1 MHYFLT
7 GCKWVYLVIRRQ
19 SLLGVGLRRLRWY
32 LAYLFSENSPQRS
45 VACKTLTLSRHAGMN
60 SSTANSTSG
69 PALCYSLECTFTKG
83 ERNFIVFSLFSIV
96 AISLLGNIPIMIAIL
111 FSSKRRNSSNLS
123 TLNLVVSDLLIT
135 IFCIPFVTLDLYVF
149 SNNWIFGPTMCRL
162 VTFVQNTAVLAS
174 LMNLLTITFEKFLA
188 VGFPFNIRLR
198 KKLVCRIMPV
208 AWIIAILDSIFY
220 VRFKKMKEFGDNLY
234 CTEDWPDPET
244 FRNATIAKLAIFF
257 VPLILI
263 TIFHS
268 ITIYTLV
275 KRKRSFHLQLHRSE
289 RDSFRKVLSKHKR
302 QKKAVKIIL
311 LNLIAIIICWAPI
324 YIFLFLVTFVF
335 VGELSPAS
343 MNTGYTVC
351 VWLLFSHCSVSP
363 LIYFFMT
370 QKGKETIAM
379 CSLCLRTCRLQ
390 GKRSNMGA
398 LLLDSS
404 NNHGGSVRTTGR
416 YSSWRRSSTPR
427 AETRL

>member
-1 MHYFLT
+1 M
-7 GCKWVYLVIRRQ
+7 IRRQ
-19 SLLGVGLRRLRWY
+19 SPLGVGVCRLRWY
-32 LAYLFSENSPQRS
+32 LAYLFSENNPQRS
-45 VACKTLTLSRHAGMN
+45 VACKTLTLSPPAGMN
-60 SSTANSTSG
+60 SSTANGSIG
-69 PALCYSLECTFTKG
+69 PTLCYTLECTFTKG

-96 AISLLGNIPIMIAIL
+96 AISLLGNIPILIATL

-149 SNNWIFGPTMCRL
+149 DHNWIFGPTMCRL

-188 VGFPFNIRLR
+188 VRFPFNVRLR
-198 KKLVCRIMPV
+198 KKLVCHFMPV
-208 AWIIAILDSIFY
+208 AWIIAIADSIFY
-220 VRFKKMKEFGDNLY
+220 VRFKKMKKFGDNFR
-234 CTEDWPDPET
+234 CSEVWPDSET

-257 VPLILI
+257 GSLMLIS
-263 TIFHS
+263 IFHS

-289 RDSFRKVLSKHKR
+289 RDSFRRVLSKHKR
-302 QKKAVKIIL
+302 QRKAVKIIL

-324 YIFLFLVTFVF
+324 YIFLFLFTFVF
-335 VGELSPAS
+335 SGKFSPTS
-343 MNTGYTVC
+343 VNIGYTVC
-351 VWLLFSHCSVSP
+351 VWLLFSHCSASP

-370 QKGKETIAM
+370 QKGKETIAL

-390 GKRSNMGA
+390 GKSSNMGA

-404 NNHGGSVRTTGR
+404 NNQGGSVRTTGR
-416 YSSWRRSSTPR
+416 YSSWRRSSTPG

>member
-1 MHYFLT
+1 
-7 GCKWVYLVIRRQ
+7 
-19 SLLGVGLRRLRWY
+19 
-32 LAYLFSENSPQRS
+32 
-45 VACKTLTLSRHAGMN
+45 MN
-60 SSTANSTSG
+60 SSTANDSSG
-69 PALCYSLECTFTKG
+69 PGAVCYSLECTFTKG
-83 ERNFIVFSLFSIV
+83 ERDFIVFSLFSIV

-135 IFCIPFVTLDLYVF
+135 IFCLPFVTLDMYVF
-149 SNNWIFGPTMCRL
+149 HHNWIFGPTMCRL
-162 VTFVQNTAVLAS
+162 VTFAQNTAVLAS

-188 VGFPFNIRLR
+188 VRFPFNIRLR
-198 KKLVCRIMPV
+198 KKLVCHFMPV
-208 AWIIAILDSIFY
+208 AWIIAIADSIFY
-220 VRFKKMKEFGDNLY
+220 VRFKKMIEFGDNFH
-234 CTEDWPDPET
+234 CMEDWPDPET

-257 VPLILI
+257 GLLILI

-289 RDSFRKVLSKHKR
+289 RESFRRVLSKHKR
-302 QKKAVKIIL
+302 QRKAVKIIL

-324 YIFLFLVTFVF
+324 YIFLFLVTFVLA
-335 VGELSPAS
+335 GEFSPAS

-390 GKRSNMGA
+390 VKSSNMGA

-404 NNHGGSVRTTGR
+404 NNQGGSVRTTGR
-416 YSSWRRSSTPR
+416 YSSWRRSSAPG

>member
-1 MHYFLT
+1 
-7 GCKWVYLVIRRQ
+7 
-19 SLLGVGLRRLRWY
+19 
-32 LAYLFSENSPQRS
+32 
-45 VACKTLTLSRHAGMN
+45 MN
-60 SSTANSTSG
+60 SSAANGSSG
-69 PALCYSLECTFTKG
+69 PAECAWLECTFTKG
-83 ERNFIVFSLFSIV
+83 ERGFIVFSLFSIV
-96 AISLLGNIPIMIAIL
+96 AISLLGNIPILIAIL

-149 SNNWIFGPTMCRL
+149 GHNWIFGPIMCRL
-162 VTFVQNTAVLAS
+162 VPFVQNTAVLAS

-188 VGFPFNIRLR
+188 VRFPFNIRLR
-198 KKLVCRIMPV
+198 KKLVCHFMPV
-208 AWIIAILDSIFY
+208 AWIIAIADSSFY
-220 VRFKKMKEFGDNLY
+220 VRYKKLKEFGDNFY
-234 CTEDWPDPET
+234 CMDDLPSET
-244 FRNATIAKLAIFF
+244 LRNTTIAKQATFF

-275 KRKRSFHLQLHRSE
+275 KRKRSFHLQLQRSE

-302 QKKAVKIIL
+302 QRKAVKIIL
-311 LNLIAIIICWAPI
+311 LNSIAIIICWTPI
-324 YIFLFLVTFVF
+324 YVFMFLVTFVF
-335 VGELSPAS
+335 SREVSPTS
-343 MNTGYTVC
+343 VNIGYTVC

-370 QKGKETIAM
+370 QKGKETIAL

-390 GKRSNMGA
+390 GKSSNMGA
-398 LLLDSS
+398 LLLESS
-404 NNHGGSVRTTGR
+404 NNQGGSVRTTGR
-416 YSSWRRSSTPR
+416 FSSWRRSSTPG